1 MIVIFTTLNKKD
13 KALKIGMGL
22 LRAKLIACFNLF
34 PVTSAYWW
42 KGKIIS
48 EKETMMILKTK
59 VQNYKK
65 IESYIKKHSDYEI
78 PEVVTV
84 KPSQVSKPYLKW
96 IEKESA

>member
-1 MIVIFTTLNKKD
+1 
-13 KALKIGMGL
+13 
-22 LRAKLIACFNLF
+22 
-34 PVTSAYWW
+34 
-42 KGKIIS
+42 
-48 EKETMMILKTK
+48 MMILKTK